1 MNSTNT
7 NVGGWKGSAMRTYLN
22 GDTDDH
28 MTYNDTTNGP
38 TATFFSKLPKELRD
52 VIENTKVVSGHGST
66 TGETNF
72 TSTDKIY
79 LLSSHEVWEDGTSGQ
94 VSSKDTAYN
103 QTRRLDYYKN
113 LGVTTSSY
121 SGAIKKNINGK
132 ASTWWLRAAD
142 SNYDSYF
149 LSVSSGGDWNAT
161 SASGANGLAPAFRI
175 GEKM

>member
-52 VIENTKVVSGHGST
+52 AIENTTVVSGHGST
-66 TGETNF
+66 SGETNF

-79 LLSSHEVWEDGTSGQ
+79 LLSAHEVWEDGTSNQ
-94 VSSKDTAYN
+94 VSSKDTAWDK
-103 QTRRLDYYKN
+103 TRQLDYYKN
-113 LGVTTSSY
+113 LGVTTDSY
-121 SGAIKKNINGK
+121 FGAKKKYNKSN
-132 ASTWWLRAAD
+132 SYWWLRAANSYTDNIFLDVSD
-142 SNYDSYF
+142 S
-149 LSVSSGGDWNAT
+149 GDWNYDY
-161 SASGANGLAPAFRI
+161 ASDNYGFAPAFRI
-175 GEKM
+175 G